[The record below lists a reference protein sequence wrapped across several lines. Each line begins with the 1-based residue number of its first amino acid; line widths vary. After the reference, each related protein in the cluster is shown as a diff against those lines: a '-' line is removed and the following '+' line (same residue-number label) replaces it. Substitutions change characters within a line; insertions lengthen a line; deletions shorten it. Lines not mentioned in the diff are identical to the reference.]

1 MDGNGSTNKLSE
13 FFRESAGKGYNL
25 VDVDSVI
32 DSRGDLKELRDIDV
46 IINSIVKL
54 LSIVK
59 GTYIFDPDMGC
70 GLHRFLF
77 EPADLNTLQK
87 IREEINRNI
96 YSYERRA
103 KISTDVRF
111 MANKKGFIINIVV
124 EMGKDR
130 RESSIMFDESVLNSI
145 R

>member
-1 MDGNGSTNKLSE
+1 MENNSTNKITE
-13 FFRESAGKGYNL
+13 FFKETAGKGYDL

-32 DSRGDLKELRDIDV
+32 DSRGDLRELKNIDV

-59 GTYIFDPDMGC
+59 GTYLFDPEMGC
-70 GLHRFLF
+70 GLHKFLF

-87 IREEINRNI
+87 IKEEINRNI
-96 YSYERRA
+96 YTYERRA

-124 EMGKDR
+124 EMGKEK
-130 RESSIMFDESVLNSI
+130 REAKVAFDESVLNSI